1 METNKKYWKGLEEY
15 HETPEFLE
23 STKSEFPEE
32 LSVDEFLSDKN
43 LDESS
48 TSRRDFLKFL
58 GFSVAAATL
67 AACDAPVI
75 KAVPYV
81 VKPEHVTP
89 GVATWYASSYYDGST
104 FANILVKT
112 REGRPIFIKGNKHL
126 STYSKN
132 ANPRVV
138 ASVLSLYDGERLQSP
153 MMNGEKAAW
162 SDIDANL
169 NKKLKG
175 IADKGGKIV
184 LLSNT
189 ELSPS
194 TLTIIQKFKQ
204 TYGNADATLAIDEE
218 APVSANDVV
227 SHIQY
232 DAISYSGIRKANE
245 SSFGKA
251 VIPDYDF
258 SKAKVIVSIA
268 ADFLN
273 SWLMAN
279 EYSAQ
284 YSERRNPDGDWMNKH
299 FQFESNMSLTG
310 SNADVRGMIKPSQ
323 QPAVLSLLHKEIVG
337 SPLPGIDTT
346 VLNDKVSGQV
356 KAAAKAL
363 KANAGHSL
371 LVAGSSHEAFQ
382 TVVNAINAKLN
393 NYSSTIN
400 LSNPVNLFYSED
412 DKMDALVKDM
422 NAGKIDALIMWNTNP
437 AYTYKNAEAF
447 KTGLEKVGTSVAIS
461 EHADETAS
469 LCNYQLA
476 ASHAL
481 EVWND
486 YSPKMN
492 TYTLAQPTIRPLF
505 DTRSAAESLMIWAG
519 MGTHQGKNSKQYYE
533 FIQSIWKQYGYTP
546 ETGFATFDGYWNDAV
561 RNSMSEVTAIPAEAI
576 AFSGNVAAAAKTLA
590 KIKSSAWEV
599 TLYTKSSMGDGHMA
613 GNPWLQE
620 MPDSVTKVTWDNYLT
635 MSPKDMKENGYST
648 DLGQESPSTVAKV
661 TVNGQTIE
669 LPVFPQPGQAHGT
682 VGIAL
687 GYGRGANG
695 EAIGKAAYQT
705 GQYGAFLEGPNGGK
719 QAIGVN
725 VFGWLNDTF
734 SVQDAEVSKTDKTY
748 NLACTQT
755 HATVM
760 GRNSVVKETTLDIYK
775 TRDASAYNHRHV
787 LHSGWNHEE
796 KPVSDFNLW
805 DDHPV
810 ENVGHRWAMTI
821 DLNSCTGC
829 GTCLIACQSENNVP
843 VVGKDEVRRGREMH
857 WLRLDRYYASDIE
870 PAVGTKGEGFKKEGY
885 AGLQDP
891 SDAPSVVHMPMMCHH
906 CNHAPC
912 ETVCPVAA
920 TTHSNEGLNMMAY
933 NRCIGT
939 RYCGNNC
946 PYKVRRFN
954 WFDYPSYRKFTE
966 VNPAQD
972 DLGRM
977 VLNPDVVVRTRGVM
991 EKCSFCVQEIQS
1003 AKLVA
1008 KKEDRPLVDSDVTT
1022 ACADACPA
1030 NAIHFGDW
1038 NDAKSEVRQSSED
1051 PRAYQALEEIGV
1063 KPNVWFKVK
1072 VRNEENPALA
1082 ALQTEHHA
1090 PHAEEH
1096 GDHDDHGQ
1104 QEAHAEESHGHGG
1117 H

>member
-15 HETPEFLE
+15 HETPDFLE

-81 VKPEHVTP
+81 VKPEHITP
-89 GVATWYASSYYDGST
+89 GMPTWYASSYYDGST

-126 STYSKN
+126 SNYSN
-132 ANPRVV
+132 SANPRVI
-138 ASVLSLYDGERLQSP
+138 ASVLSLYDSERLKSP
-153 MMNGEKAAW
+153 SVN
-162 SDIDANL
+162 SQDIDWTVVDANL
-169 NKKLKG
+169 KSKLKG

-189 ELSPS
+189 EISPS
-194 TLTIIQKFKQ
+194 TLTIIQEFKK
-204 TYGNADATLAIDEE
+204 TYGNVDVTLAIDE
-218 APVSANDVV
+218 VSPDSQSDIV

-232 DAISYSGIRKANE
+232 DSVSYAGIRKANE
-245 SSFGKA
+245 GSFGKA

-258 SKAKVIVSIA
+258 SKAKVIVSVA

-273 SWLMAN
+273 SWLISN
-279 EYSAQ
+279 EYAAQ
-284 YSERRNPDGDWMNKH
+284 YALRRNPDGEWMNKH
-299 FQFESNMSLTG
+299 FHFESNMSVTG
-310 SNADVRGMIKPSQ
+310 SNADVRGMVKPSQ

-337 SPLPGIDTT
+337 SPLSGIDTS
-346 VLNDKVSGQV
+346 VLDNAVVSKI

-371 LVAGSSHEAFQ
+371 LVAGASHEAFQ

-393 NYSSTIN
+393 NYTSTIN

-422 NAGKIDALIMWNTNP
+422 NAGKVDALIMWNTNP
-437 AYTYKNAEAF
+437 AYSYAESVAF
-447 KTGLEKVGTSVAIS
+447 KTGLAKVGISVSVA
-461 EHADETAS
+461 EHADETTA
-469 LCNYQLA
+469 LCKYQLP

-486 YSPKMN
+486 FSPKLN
-492 TYTLAQPTIRPLF
+492 TYTIAQPTIRPLF

-519 MGTHQGKNSKQYYE
+519 MGEHEGRDSKLYHD
-533 FIQSIWKQYGYTP
+533 FIKSIWKQYGYT
-546 ETGFATFDGYWNDAV
+546 EASKFDTFDGYWNDVV
-561 RNSMSEVTAIPAEAI
+561 RNSVSDSDPVPNEAVVF
-576 AFSGNVAAAAKTLA
+576 AGNVGAAAKKLA
-590 KIKSSAWEV
+590 KIKSTAWEINF
-599 TLYTKSSMGDGHMA
+599 YAKSSIGDGKMA

-620 MPDSVTKVTWDNYLT
+620 MPDAVSKVTWDNYIT
-635 MSPKDMKENGYST
+635 MSPKDMKANGYSLE
-648 DLGQESPSTVAKV
+648 LGQESPSTVAKV
-661 TVNGQTIE
+661 TVNGQSFE

-695 EAIGKAAYQT
+695 EAIGKSAYQT
-705 GQYGAFLEGPNGGK
+705 AEYGAFLEGPNGGK

-725 VFGWLNDTF
+725 VYGLLNETF
-734 SVQDAEVSKTDKTY
+734 AVQGVEISNTGNTY

-760 GRNSVVKETTLDIYK
+760 GRNSIVKETTLDTYK
-775 TRDASAYNHRHV
+775 TKDSSAYNHRHV
-787 LHSGWNHEE
+787 LHSGWNHDE
-796 KPVSDFNLW
+796 KPVSEFNLW
-805 DDHPV
+805 DEHPV

-821 DLNSCTGC
+821 DLNACNGC

-857 WLRLDRYYASDIE
+857 WLRIDRYYASNIE
-870 PAVGTKGEGFKKEGY
+870 PAVGTKGEEYKEQGF

-891 SDAPSVVHMPMMCHH
+891 ADDPAVLHMPMMCHH

-1008 KKEDRPLVDSDVTT
+1008 KKEERPLKDTDVNT

-1030 NAIHFGDW
+1030 HAITFGDW
-1038 NDAKSEVRQSSED
+1038 NDTHSEVRESSES

-1063 KPNVWFKVK
+1063 KPNVWFKLK
-1072 VRNEENPALA
+1072 VRNEENAALA
-1082 ALQTEHHA
+1082 ALQKEHHA
-1090 PHAEEH
+1090 PHV
-1096 GDHDDHGQ
+1096 
-1104 QEAHAEESHGHGG
+1104 EAHEQEEDHTDAHATDESHGHGG